1 MTAIMVPEQIDA
13 GTGGTC
19 ANCWQPLSGSY
30 CSACGQR
37 HVDLDQPF
45 RELAGEAMESFLS
58 FDARILRTLWP
69 LIRRPGFLTV
79 EFLAGRRVRYVH
91 PFKLYFAFSV
101 LLFLILALSGWTVVH
116 INPGEE
122 AVSGLNIE
130 TQEEA
135 QTDEPSD
142 ASSELSFLS
151 KALGPVADLA
161 ESDPARLNRI
171 FTDRLAKSIIL
182 LVPVFAALLFALY
195 RRRRYIAHLVFSLH
209 LHSFAFL
216 VLIAGLVVDLA
227 VQAPEGSGPG
237 NALAVLAIAVYSFLA
252 LRRVYGQGRLLTVLK
267 MAFLLLGYL
276 LALIVTMIFTL
287 ALTVVAV

>member
-1 MTAIMVPEQIDA
+1 MTAIMVTEHGDR
-13 GTGGTC
+13 GTEGTC
-19 ANCWQPLSGSY
+19 ANCSQPLNGTY

-37 HVDLDQPF
+37 QVDLDQPF
-45 RELAGEAMESFLS
+45 RELAREAMESFLS

-69 LIRRPGFLTV
+69 LIRRPGFLTA
-79 EFLAGRRVRYVH
+79 EFLVGRRVGYVH
-91 PFKLYFAFSV
+91 PFKLYFAFS
-101 LLFLILALSGWTVVH
+101 LMLFLILALSGWTVVH

-122 AVSGLNIE
+122 AVSGLKIE
-130 TQEEA
+130 TPEEA
-135 QTDEPSD
+135 QGDESSDSSDDPS
-142 ASSELSFLS
+142 LLG

-161 ESDPARLNRI
+161 EKDPGRLNRI
-171 FTDRLAKSIIL
+171 FTDRLAKSIIV
-182 LVPVFAALLFALY
+182 LVPVFAVLLFALY

-216 VLIAGLVVDLA
+216 VLIVGLVIDLA

-287 ALTVVAV
+287 ALTVVTV